1 MEPKIVFTGPPGAGK
16 TTAIAAISDTPPV
29 VTDVA
34 NHDAGLAKARTTVGM
49 DFGTVLLDGGEQ
61 VRLFGTPGQER
72 FDFLWPILVKDAL
85 GLAILID
92 NSRPDP
98 LLDLRLFLKSL
109 GATLP
114 RMACVIGVGR
124 LQTHARPG
132 IEQFVDELAA
142 AGHMFPVLP
151 VDVRKR
157 DDVLMLID
165 LMLAQAEAKNL
176 ENRSGRG

>member
-16 TTAIAAISDTPPV
+16 TTAIAALSDTPPV

-34 NHDAGLAKARTTVGM
+34 NHDVALGKARTTVGM
-49 DFGTVLLDGGEQ
+49 DFGTVALEGGEQ

-98 LLDLRLFLKSL
+98 LTDLRLFLKSL
-109 GATLP
+109 APTLP
-114 RMACVIGVGR
+114 KMACVIGVGR
-124 LQTHARPG
+124 LEGHARPG
-132 IEQFVDELAA
+132 IEQFVDVLAA
-142 AGHMFPVLP
+142 AGWMFPVLP

-157 DDVLMLID
+157 EDVLMMVE

-176 ENRSGRG
+176 GESQ

>member
-1 MEPKIVFTGPPGAGK
+1 MESKIVFTGPPGAGK
-16 TTAIAAISDTPPV
+16 TTAIAAISDTAPV

-34 NHDAGLAKARTTVGM
+34 NHDAGLSKARTTVGM
-49 DFGTVLLDGGEQ
+49 DFGTVALEGGGE

-85 GLAILID
+85 GLGILID
-92 NSRPDP
+92 NSRADP
-98 LLDLRLFLKSL
+98 LTDLRLFIKSL
-109 GATLP
+109 APALP
-114 RMACVIGVGR
+114 SVACVIGIGR
-124 LQTHARPG
+124 LDTHVQPG

-142 AGHMFPVLP
+142 SGWMFPVLP

-176 ENRSGRG
+176 EHSVER